1 MNSQIDL
8 RLGRVEEHVETV
20 FEKLSML
27 SAQAWYLPPS
37 GQGENEKRDGVDVDA
52 NSDDGGMGVAGNSEY
67 GSSPD
72 RSRVVSHLEADD
84 STLVPRS
91 R

>member
-27 SAQAWYLPPS
+27 SAQAWYVPPS
-37 GQGENEKRDGVDVDA
+37 GGNGDAGPGQGENEKRDGVDVDA
-52 NSDDGGMGVAGNSEY
+52 NSDEDDGGMGVARG
-67 GSSPD
+67 GCQ
-72 RSRVVSHLEADD
+72 LGC
-84 STLVPRS
+84 
-91 R
+91 